1 MQLCKPDTL
10 GRHQLGGAA
19 HAGRVFDEVDVERCA
34 CEYRGG
40 EDCDEGCCCEHVS
53 APVKVLAPVGWER
66 CSGFGCV
73 WLFLLPRFRCW
84 PRWSSNFSSLYHAAN
99 FNQITPN
106 RYRPLLQDR
115 WDVTPLPDYGHNG
128 NESRRKRLEHEVVL
142 TNRIEKKR
150 STTGELM
157 PVAEGSMVFCNVLR
171 AVVQIREVAV
181 RQLLAPPGT
190 RPGSRFA

>member
-1 MQLCKPDTL
+1 MSRPCRITAKMAMS
-10 GRHQLGGAA
+10 RGA
-19 HAGRVFDEVDVERCA
+19 
-34 CEYRGG
+34 RG
-40 EDCDEGCCCEHVS
+40 
-53 APVKVLAPVGWER
+53 
-66 CSGFGCV
+66 
-73 WLFLLPRFRCW
+73 
-84 PRWSSNFSSLYHAAN
+84 SN
-99 FNQITPN
+99 T
-106 RYRPLLQDR
+106 
-115 WDVTPLPDYGHNG
+115 
-128 NESRRKRLEHEVVL
+128 RLEHEVVL